1 MGYGTTLS
9 RSMLA
14 MTLVLG
20 LLAVSRPAEAQ
31 NTDHITPTWTLGSGV
46 GLMGNTPGGTAF
58 NFNVYADRFMGRSF
72 SLGPLVQIARTGN
85 EFQTAVSAQGK
96 YWIDLLGAGDRLKAN
111 LQAGLG
117 FIHADY
123 MAGDTSW
130 VIPVGVGI
138 DYILTREVAVTG
150 TFLLNFADLHTGQGT
165 GHVMPAVTV
174 GLRF

>member
-1 MGYGTTLS
+1 MG
-9 RSMLA
+9 
-14 MTLVLG
+14 LG
-20 LLAVSRPAEAQ
+20 LLISSHLAEAQ
-31 NTDHITPTWTLGSGV
+31 NVDKITPTWTLGSGV

-72 SLGPLVQIARTGN
+72 SVGPLVQIARTAN
-85 EFQTAVSAQGK
+85 MFQTAVSAQGK
-96 YWIDLLGAGDRLKAN
+96 YWIDVPGTGDRVKAN

-130 VIPVGVGI
+130 IIPVGVGV
-138 DYILTREVAVTG
+138 DYILTRDVALTS

-165 GHVMPAVTV
+165 GHVMPAVTI